1 MWAMVALALTA
12 GREKIP
18 KADVYAATVQGL
30 RVYVTKPAGAKGR
43 LPTLFEVAWLSCD
56 SVEQPNGPEDGFTQL
71 IWDLA
76 AHYATFRVDKPE
88 PCGDLDFEKEL
99 AADKIAFAALRE
111 LDFVDPA
118 RVYIVGFS
126 NGGGVAPL
134 VTDKAAGYLVFSG
147 WYKTW
152 LEHMLEHER
161 RRMGIKLPQA
171 EVTDR
176 MKQYATFYDLYLN
189 GRQTPGAVIAKH
201 PELKPIWYDEP
212 ARQYGRPAAFYWQL
226 QSLNLARAWSQ
237 VEAPVLA
244 VHGSDD
250 WIMSGDDFALLA
262 AALNARKPGSA
273 EFIEWRGLDHGLYT
287 REKKADPALSEKVL
301 SWLHAQGL

>member
-1 MWAMVALALTA
+1 MWALLALTLLP

-18 KADVYAATVQGL
+18 GAEVFSATMQGL
-30 RVYVTKPAGAKGR
+30 HVVVTRPRATGKVPI
-43 LPTLFEVAWLSCD
+43 LFEVAWLSCD
-56 SVEQPNGPEDGFTQL
+56 SVEQPKGPEDGFTQL

-88 PCGDLDFEKEL
+88 PCSELDFDHEL
-99 AADKIAFAALRE
+99 AAYRTAFASLKE
-111 LDFVDPA
+111 LDFVD

-126 NGGGVAPL
+126 NGGGIAPL

-161 RRMGIKLPQA
+161 RRMHITGVSEA
-171 EVTDR
+171 ELNDK

-189 GRQTPGAVIAKH
+189 GRQTPGAVLKNH
-201 PELKPIWYDEP
+201 PQFKPLWSDEP

-226 QSLNLARAWSQ
+226 QSLNLGRAWSA
-237 VEAPVLA
+237 VDAPALL

-250 WIMSGDDFALLA
+250 WIMSADDFALLA
-262 AALNARKPGSA
+262 AALNARNPGSA

-287 REKKADPALSEKVL
+287 RGKKADPALTEKVVT
-301 SWLHAQGL
+301 WVRAH

>member
-1 MWAMVALALTA
+1 MWVLLALTLTA
-12 GREKIP
+12 GQEKIP
-18 KADVYAATVQGL
+18 GAEVFAATVQGL
-30 RVYVTKPAGAKGR
+30 HVYVTKPVGAKR
-43 LPTLFEVAWLSCD
+43 VPVLFEVAWLSCD
-56 SVEQPNGPEDGFTQL
+56 SVQQPKGPEDGFTQL

-76 AHYATFRVDKPE
+76 ARYATFRVDKPE
-88 PCGDLDFEKEL
+88 PCGDLDFDHEL
-99 AADKIAFAALRE
+99 AAYRTAFATLHD

-134 VTDKAAGYLVFSG
+134 VTDRAAGYLVFSG

-161 RRMGIKLPQA
+161 RRMRMQGISEA
-171 EVTDR
+171 DVSDR

-189 GRQTPGAVIAKH
+189 GRQTPGAVLKQH
-201 PELKPIWYDEP
+201 PEFKPIWYDEP

-226 QSLNLARAWSQ
+226 QSLNLARAWST
-237 VEAPVLA
+237 VGAPVLA
-244 VHGSDD
+244 VHGGDD
-250 WIMSGDDFALLA
+250 WVMSADDFALLA

-273 EFIEWRGLDHGLYT
+273 EFINWPHLGHGLYT
-287 REKKADPALSEKVL
+287 REKKTDPALTEKVIN
-301 SWLHAQGL
+301 WLRAH

>member
-1 MWAMVALALTA
+1 MWAILALTLLP

-18 KADVYAATVQGL
+18 GAEVFAATVQGL
-30 RVYVTKPAGAKGR
+30 HVHVTKPAGATGR
-43 LPTLFEVAWLSCD
+43 LPVLFEVAWLSCD
-56 SVEQPNGPEDGFTQL
+56 SVEQPKGPEDGFTRL

-76 AHYATFRVDKPE
+76 ARYATFRVDKPE
-88 PCGDLDFEKEL
+88 PCGDLDFDHEL
-99 AADKIAFAALRE
+99 TAYRTAFASLKD

-118 RVYIVGFS
+118 RVYVVGFS

-134 VTDKAAGYLVFSG
+134 VAGKVAGYLVFSG

-161 RRMGIKLPQA
+161 RRMGMKLSEA
-171 EVTDR
+171 EVNDR

-189 GRQTPGAVIAKH
+189 GRQTPGAILEAH
-201 PELKPIWYDEP
+201 PEMKPIWSDEP

-226 QSLNLARAWSQ
+226 QSLNLARAWSA
-237 VEAPVLA
+237 VDAPVLL

-250 WIMSGDDFALLA
+250 WIMSADDFALLA
-262 AALNARKPGSA
+262 AALNARHPGSA

-287 REKKADPALSEKVL
+287 REKRADPAVTEKVVT
-301 SWLHAQGL
+301 WLRAH